1 MPEYLPVTQEDLPE
15 ERDLHLGPT
24 SVIASAL
31 WPIELFTCRI
41 SSDNAPLQSWCD
53 RFRFLRIFYCGT

>member
-31 WPIELFTCRI
+31 
-41 SSDNAPLQSWCD
+41 
-53 RFRFLRIFYCGT
+53 